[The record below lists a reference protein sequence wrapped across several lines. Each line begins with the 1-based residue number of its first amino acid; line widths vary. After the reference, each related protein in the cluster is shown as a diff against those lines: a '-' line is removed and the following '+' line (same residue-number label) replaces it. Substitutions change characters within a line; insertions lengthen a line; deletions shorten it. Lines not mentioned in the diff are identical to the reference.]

1 METPTIIKFVKKGD
15 TVQVRIGKD
24 RGKTGKVVRVLSDR
38 GKVIVEGLNLVK
50 KHVRPKR
57 EGEKGETV
65 QVPRAIPVSNV
76 APFCGTCKRGTR
88 VGFRIEEGGSKVRF
102 CKRCKAIL

>member
-57 EGEKGETV
+57 EGEKRGDG
-65 QVPRAIPVSNV
+65 PS
-76 APFCGTCKRGTR
+76 APCHSGLERGTFLR
-88 VGFRIEEGGSKVRF
+88 D
-102 CKRCKAIL
+102 L